1 VIDRSWAEVFARDW
15 VDAWNAHDL
24 ERVLAHYADDFEMTS
39 PLIVER
45 MGVTSGSLRGKGAI
59 RLYWGQGLAAS
70 PQLHFELLNVMV
82 GVQAIA
88 IVYRSMTANRLVI
101 ERIEFD
107 ERGRAVRGEALHGP
121 PGVGVEGGDSSGIRC

>member
-1 VIDRSWAEVFARDW
+1 

-45 MGVTSGSLRGKGAI
+45 MGMTSGSLKGKGAI
-59 RLYWGQGLAAS
+59 RLYWGQGLAAA

-82 GVQAIA
+82 GVRAIA
-88 IVYRSMTANRLVI
+88 IVYRSMTAKRLVV

-107 ERGRAVRGEALHGP
+107 ERRRAVRGEALHGP
-121 PGVGVEGGDSSGIRC
+121 PE

>member
-1 VIDRSWAEVFARDW
+1 VINRSWAEVFARDR

-24 ERVLAHYADDFEMTS
+24 ERVLAHDADDFDMTS

-45 MGVTSGSLRGKGAI
+45 MGVTSGSLKGKGAI
-59 RLYWGQGLAAS
+59 RLYWGRGLAAS
-70 PQLHFELLNVMV
+70 PHLHFELLNVMV
-82 GVQAIA
+82 GVRAIA
-88 IVYRSMTANRLVI
+88 IVYRSMTAKRLVI

-121 PGVGVEGGDSSGIRC
+121 PE